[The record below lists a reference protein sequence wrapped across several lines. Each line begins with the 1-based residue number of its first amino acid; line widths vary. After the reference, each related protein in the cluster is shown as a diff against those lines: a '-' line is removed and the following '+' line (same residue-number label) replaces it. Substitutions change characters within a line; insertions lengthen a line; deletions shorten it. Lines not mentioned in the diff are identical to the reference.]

1 MFLLWADE
9 YRYGQLFGD
18 TRKAYSKGR
27 DEYPDTVNGAYE
39 LLVHTSRQ
47 FGGRIIRRGRRSFRR
62 GGRTSVMFTQ
72 TRGNQG

>member
-1 MFLLWADE
+1 MRKSALVG
-9 YRYGQLFGD
+9 RY
-18 TRKAYSKGR
+18 
-27 DEYPDTVNGAYE
+27 EYPEAINGAYE

-47 FGGRIIRRGRRSFRR
+47 FCGRIIRRGRRSFRR